1 MMLPLLAGT
10 QGLLLAS
17 SPPTHSG
24 MMVDV
29 FYPDLQPE
37 LRAAGMESCY
47 RIPSL
52 LFVPPP
58 EATTQGER
66 EVTAQGEQEATA
78 SQGGAGTLLAV
89 VESKHGHVCGDGVN
103 STLVLRRS
111 TSGGLTWEPPTFP
124 FKRWESLRKWGQ
136 PQMAYDAVT
145 KRALLLFSNET
156 LSKSP
161 GGVQSLGS
169 VLQIS
174 SSDQGKTWS
183 APTRV
188 DARDSSYPTGPAP
201 TSGNGVQLRSG
212 GPHGGRLLFSMDTS
226 GYQGDQLLL
235 SDDNGKTYQ
244 KSYALDKKPMDE
256 IQLTQLGNGSVLG
269 EFSNGRA
276 QPSHSHCLTP
286 AVATNSGHA
295 QRRSQAALGAAAG
308 CGSLGGR
315 GSDVQPYT
323 HAPGPRHAVR
333 LRCFLDL
340 TACHDRSLE
349 KQH

>member
-1 MMLPLLAGT
+1 MMPPLLAAAR
-10 QGLLLAS
+10 GLLLAS
-17 SPPTHSG
+17 SPPTYSG
-24 MMVDV
+24 KMVDV

-52 LFVPPP
+52 LFVPP
-58 EATTQGER
+58 
-66 EVTAQGEQEATA
+66 A

-89 VESKHGHVCGDGVN
+89 VESKHGYVCGDGVN
-103 STLVLRRS
+103 STLLLRRS

-174 SSDQGKTWS
+174 SSDRGRTWS

-188 DARDSSYPTGPAP
+188 DARDSKYPTGPAP

-235 SDDNGKTYQ
+235 SDDNGKSYQ

-256 IQLTQLGNGSVLG
+256 IQLAQLGNGSVLG
-269 EFSNGRA
+269 EFSNGR
-276 QPSHSHCLTP
+276 PPSISHSCLTP
-286 AVATNSGHA
+286 AVAANSGHA
-295 QRRSQAALGAAAG
+295 QHGGQAALGAASG
-308 CGSLGGR
+308 CGGLGGW
-315 GSDVQPYT
+315 GSDVRPCA
-323 HAPGPRHAVR
+323 HAPGSRHAVR

-340 TACHDRSLE
+340 TACHALSQFRIAIAGCA
-349 KQH
+349 KAR